1 MEKLKKEMEENA
13 RKQIEQ
19 NEREMESMKQTYEQ
33 KLAEA
38 LSKVIHTYS
47 ILSKLFF
54 LKSDK
59 FSS

>member
-1 MEKLKKEMEENA
+1 MLFSDIDKLKKEMEENA

-38 LSKVIHTYS
+38 LSKV
-47 ILSKLFF
+47 
-54 LKSDK
+54 
-59 FSS
+59 